1 MGKDWPSIDCI
12 HPQWLLEWNSRRK
25 NGKSMSSLVED
36 SVLENGKNG
45 LVPDGLVVCWQYGKS
60 GEGITAGRRWRALWE
75 KKG

>member
-12 HPQWLLEWNSRRK
+12 HPQWFLEWKSRRK

-60 GEGITAGRRWRALWE
+60 REGITAGRRWRALWE